1 MVINMLIYIFYFLII
16 SYVSNSSLE
25 EVRNCLKEVAYSYY
39 MRGKYIQYNT
49 HKGALFSPEEATSQ
63 NINYCVCSLFVKNVY
78 LELLNIT
85 IPSGSQALVN
95 YAKNNIGSPESIL
108 YTNIT
113 EDNVPQFYLYDPN
126 EKKKYKTTK

>member
-1 MVINMLIYIFYFLII
+1 
-16 SYVSNSSLE
+16 
-25 EVRNCLKEVAYSYY
+25 

-49 HKGALFSPEEATSQ
+49 HKEALFSPEEATSQ

-95 YAKNNIGSPESIL
+95 YAKNNIGSPESIF

-113 EDNVPQFYLYDPN
+113 EDNVPQFFLYDPN